1 MEGAVEVEK
10 RRWMQ
15 VITELKSPQSTRQW
29 YLEAEV
35 LDNVEREENQNFK
48 LLAYFRKFL
57 DDFLYWTIHKYLL
70 NTCDE
75 PNTVLHAYSVLLSL
89 LSN

>member
-1 MEGAVEVEK
+1 MEGAEVEK

-15 VITELKSPQSTRQW
+15 VITELKTPQSTRQW

-57 DDFLYWTIHKYLL
+57 DDFLYWIIQKYLL

-75 PNTVLHAYSVLLSL
+75 PNTVLRACSVLLSL

>member
-1 MEGAVEVEK
+1 
-10 RRWMQ
+10 MQ
-15 VITELKSPQSTRQW
+15 VITELKTPQSTRHW
-29 YLEAEV
+29 YLKAEV

-57 DDFLYWTIHKYLL
+57 DNSLCSVIQKYLL
-70 NTCDE
+70 NTSDE
-75 PNTVLHAYSVLLSL
+75 PNTVLCAYSVLLSL

>member
-1 MEGAVEVEK
+1 MEGAVEIEK
-10 RRWMQ
+10 RWMP
-15 VITELKSPQSTRQW
+15 VITELKTPQSTRQW

-35 LDNVEREENQNFK
+35 LDNIEREENQNFK
-48 LLAYFRKFL
+48 LLAYFKKFL
-57 DDFLYWTIHKYLL
+57 DDFLCWIIQKYLL

-75 PNTVLHAYSVLLSL
+75 PNTVLCACSILLSL

>member
-1 MEGAVEVEK
+1 MGETVGMEK
-10 RRWMQ
+10 RRWIQ
-15 VITELKSPQSTRQW
+15 VITELKTPQSTRQW
-29 YLEAEV
+29 YMEAEV

-57 DDFLYWTIHKYLL
+57 DYFLCSVIQNYLL

-75 PNTVLHAYSVLLSL
+75 TNTVLCACSVLLSI